1 MENYERDIL
10 VSQIKSGYIYLKK
23 DIKLKPMSIDLYAES
38 MLIYQDAY
46 TEALSQELLT
56 LKDSIKY
63 LEITGF
69 YSSND
74 KEKEKKLEKDLK
86 SAQIELYN
94 SRHKIKE
101 LSSSRKRLYHL
112 KSSADKLSNKKYS
125 LYEHT
130 CEYYADSEKMNW
142 LLPKLLL
149 DSNNNTHS
157 PRYLHSL
164 YNQSTIPES
173 DIRELCLN
181 DPWRSSW
188 VIRDH
193 KPILQ
198 EHANCELNHNQKSI
212 MLWSLTYDN
221 IRQSMDAPE
230 EKFYEDNDIIDA
242 WFVWSKDKHEKE
254 KAKSE
259 AESKIN
265 KNSKIQSS
273 PHVFLMADPD
283 DPDSVSQIHDL
294 NDFGGKQ
301 YIERLN
307 REVNNTG
314 GGSLFKMKTEQ
325 NRVKM
330 DKK

>member
-69 YSSND
+69 YSGSD
-74 KEKEKKLEKDLK
+74 IEKEKQLEKDMK
-86 SAQIELYN
+86 STQIALYN
-94 SRHKIKE
+94 ARNKVKE
-101 LSSSRKRLYHL
+101 LSFLRKRLYQI
-112 KSSADKLSNKKYS
+112 KSMMEKLSSKKYS
-125 LYEHT
+125 LYENT

-142 LLPKLLL
+142 LLPKLLSA
-149 DSNNNTHS
+149 SNNNIHS

-164 YNQSTIPES
+164 YNQSTISES

-230 EKFYEDNDIIDA
+230 DKFYEDNDIIDA
-242 WFVWSKDKHEKE
+242 WFVWSKDKNEKE

-259 AESKIN
+259 TENKISKN
-265 KNSKIQSS
+265 PKMQKAS
-273 PHVFLMADPD
+273 HVFLISDPE
-283 DPDSVSQIHDL
+283 DPESSSNIESL
-294 NDFGGKQ
+294 NGLQGQLYVENLRKE
-301 YIERLN
+301 IES
-307 REVNNTG
+307 TG
-314 GGSLFKMKTEQ
+314 GGSMFNMKTER
-325 NRVKM
+325 NRIQLESK
-330 DKK
+330 